1 MTRRQLVIVLAF
13 FCAGL
18 SACASDE
25 KKRAEQKSLQS
36 REARFQARLAR
47 VDAEESS
54 EEPVARWI
62 MPAALGE
69 ISGLTLTS
77 DGRLLTHDD
86 EISRVFQ
93 IDPKRGTIVKSFTVG
108 NGLTGDFEGIT
119 VVGSD
124 IYLALSNGLL
134 YRFREGANSE
144 RVPYTT
150 HDTRLGKECE
160 FEGVV
165 YDRDSSWLVLPCK
178 DPSGKAFDE
187 ELVLYRWK
195 IGSTNPSGVSMLTV
209 PLRDVIGTN
218 NWKKFRASDI
228 TVDPATGNYVLI
240 SSLDKGILVMKPD
253 GEVVSSGPL
262 PAIHQQPEGVA
273 ITSDGVLMISDE
285 ATGKPASLTLYRWR
299 PPQTGAP
306 TQ

>member
-1 MTRRQLVIVLAF
+1 LAVS
-13 FCAGL
+13 AASL
-18 SACASDE
+18 TACASDE
-25 KKRAEQKSLQS
+25 KTRAEQKSLQS

-47 VDAEESS
+47 VDAQESS
-54 EEPVARWI
+54 DEPVARWI

-69 ISGLTLTS
+69 ISGLTLTG

-124 IYLALSNGLL
+124 IYLAMSNGLL
-134 YRFREGANSE
+134 YKFREGENSE

-178 DPSGKAFDE
+178 NTRGNAYDE
-187 ELVLYRWK
+187 ELLLYRWK
-195 IGSTNPSGVSMLTV
+195 IGRTGSSALSTLTV

-240 SSLDKGILVMKPD
+240 SSLDKGIVVMTPD
-253 GEVVSSGPL
+253 GEVVSSEPL

-273 ITSDGVLMISDE
+273 ITADGVLMISDE
-285 ATGKPASLTLYRWR
+285 ATGKPAALTLYRWR
-299 PPQTGAP
+299 RPQTGAP